1 MRYITESEVLKNL
14 TMPDAIALVERA
26 FRQFAEGLAINH
38 PRRRISLPSGATLHY
53 MAGADPDYF
62 GVKVYST
69 HPATGAHFEVLLYK
83 SADGLPL
90 ATFEANHLGQIRTG
104 AASAVGTKYLAR
116 PDAAILAVIGSGFQA
131 ETQVRA
137 ISHVRTLSEIRVWS
151 RSPEKRADF
160 ARRMN
165 AIATET
171 AREAV
176 EGADII
182 VTATS
187 AKDPVLETEWISPG
201 AHINAMG
208 SNRPNRR
215 ELPGDL
221 VLHRADL
228 VAADSVEDAQI
239 ESGDLIIP
247 GALSRT
253 VEFADIVAGRVPGR
267 TSPGQITV
275 FKSNGLAIQDIAVA
289 AWLYNALQNPDTVFP
304 R

>member
-1 MRYITESEVLKNL
+1 MRYFTEADVLKNL
-14 TMPDAIALVERA
+14 TMPDAIGLVERA
-26 FRQFAEGLAINH
+26 FRQLAEGLAINH
-38 PRRRISLPSGATLHY
+38 PRRRVSLPTGATLHY

-62 GVKVYST
+62 GIKVYST
-69 HPATGAHFEVLLYK
+69 HPVSGAHFQVLLYQ

-137 ISHVRTLSEIRVWS
+137 ISQVRAIGEIRVWS
-151 RSPEKRADF
+151 RSAEKREEF

-165 AIATET
+165 ARAMDS

-187 AKDPVLETEWISPG
+187 AKDPVIETEWVSPG

-215 ELPGDL
+215 ELPTDL

-239 ESGDLIIP
+239 ESGDLIIS

-253 VEFADIVAGRVPGR
+253 LEFSDIVAGKIPGR
-267 TSPGQITV
+267 TSAGQITV

-289 AWLYNALQNPDTVFP
+289 GYLYNLH
-304 R
+304 